1 MVIVGLKDFRV
12 TRFKVITLRLREI
25 HIRVKVSSWT
35 SVRIWIMET
44 SLPKGLL
51 GEGCGGFLF

>member
-51 GEGCGGFLF
+51 GERCGGFLF

>member
-1 MVIVGLKDFRV
+1 LVIVGLKDFKV
-12 TRFKVITLRLREI
+12 TRFKVITLRLKEI
-25 HIRVKVSSWT
+25 HIRVKVSSRT

-51 GEGCGGFLF
+51 NEGCGVFLF

>member
-1 MVIVGLKDFRV
+1 VGLKDFRV

-51 GEGCGGFLF
+51 GERCGGFLF

>member
-1 MVIVGLKDFRV
+1 VGLKDFRV

-51 GEGCGGFLF
+51 GEGCGVFLF

>member
-1 MVIVGLKDFRV
+1 MGLKDFRV